1 MELVLT
7 EKYDAIYNR
16 IRYLISQKSGI
27 TYSVS
32 LNYAG
37 IKFDSFDY
45 LPLEKI
51 LTLYNV
57 IILIKS
63 VFYRNQINY
72 YYNMFLERC
81 SMNLLRNNGNSIVK
95 IV

>member
-27 TYSVS
+27 TYTVS
-32 LNYAG
+32 LNYAR

-45 LPLEKI
+45 LPLGKI